1 MRAHKSRPTGSQS
14 SGSQTGTHTRATVLD
29 GLPYCLIVGSKS
41 ESELVARELD
51 ELVVDGSNIR
61 VRMTFAK

>member
-14 SGSQTGTHTRATVLD
+14 SGSQTGIHTRATVLE

-41 ESELVARELD
+41 ESESVARELD
-51 ELVVDGSNIR
+51 EVVVDGSNMR
-61 VRMTFAK
+61 VRMAFAK